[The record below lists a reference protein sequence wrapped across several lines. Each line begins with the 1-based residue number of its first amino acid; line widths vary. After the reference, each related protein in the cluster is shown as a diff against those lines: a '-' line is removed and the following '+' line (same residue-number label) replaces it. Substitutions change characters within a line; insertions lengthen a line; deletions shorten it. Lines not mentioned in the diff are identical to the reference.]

1 MNAMNS
7 NLLSVQAQG
16 LSSVSA
22 PHAIPAALA
31 QVALPE
37 AMETAAGFGRWWFDM
52 REGQLILSHGA
63 AQFLEVDP
71 GLHCSLEDC
80 FTNVVPEDMLQLTTA
95 LMQAKLPGVRIDY
108 QFRVLQGTRGLR
120 WLRMQSVSVDAGMP
134 GMHAGVLVDVTAAKH
149 VEMRERF
156 SYAITQ
162 SLVGADSLAEA
173 VPKVIQLVCE
183 NLGWEWGAYWQMR
196 QMRQTRQG
204 PFESAKLVC
213 QYHWSNSDYALAAF
227 SKSSAH
233 VRMAPGEGFIGHV
246 WSTGQAGWIEDMKN
260 DHTFL
265 RRDAARECGLESGYA
280 FPVSYV
286 AGDGRRHIIGVL
298 EFFSSLTR
306 QHDAQLPN
314 LSAVIGG
321 LIAQAVQRMEQQE
334 LMRRLA
340 QTDDLTGL
348 ANRSY
353 FHQLLGEMSEEAGS
367 TDKLF
372 GLLYID
378 LDRFKP
384 INDAF
389 GHEAGN
395 LVLCEFARRLQ
406 QLARNGVRIGRLGGD
421 EFAILAPLHIAHAAA
436 VNASLSALAEQV
448 LQAACAPF
456 QFEGHELKV
465 SASVGISV
473 FAENGWTPQELLRSA
488 DEAMYRSKKSG
499 RNAYCF
505 CSESGTRL
513 IAQQQTS
520 LAQQLTMEAELH
532 RALAQNEFFLEYQ
545 PVFDFYGNRIVAV
558 EALLRWRKPNGELVL
573 PGSFIPIAEKSR
585 LIVQIGRWVVRQ
597 ACRDLGVLH
606 RAGFPDLRVN
616 VNMAAPEFTNL
627 RLPYELADVVD
638 ASGIASCHLCLELTE
653 GMVMKQPEKV
663 VPVMQALRQLG
674 FHISLDDFGIGHSS
688 LSRLKKLPI
697 TSLKIDRSFVAGLPD
712 DRGDGAIVRS
722 ILDLGRHMKLDVVA
736 EGIESDTQ
744 LLYLTQFGCT
754 YLQGYLLGRPLPLRE
769 LIDRH
774 AALPDS
780 PASRAHHGQYYAVTD
795 R

>member
-1 MNAMNS
+1 MNS
-7 NLLSVQAQG
+7 KLPPLQALVPTSASV
-16 LSSVSA
+16 
-22 PHAIPAALA
+22 PHAAVPVLA
-31 QVALPE
+31 ELAYPD
-37 AMETAAGFGRWWFDM
+37 AMETVAGFGRWWFDL
-52 REGQLILSHGA
+52 REEQLILSHGA

-71 GLHCSLEDC
+71 GLHRSLEEC

-95 LMQAKLPGVRIDY
+95 LMQAKLPGVLIDY

-120 WLRMQSVSVDAGMP
+120 WLRMQSVPAAGATP
-134 GMHAGVLVDVTAAKH
+134 GMHAGVVVDVTAAKH

-156 SYAITQ
+156 SYAMTQ
-162 SLVGADSLAEA
+162 SLVGADSLDEA

-196 QMRQTRQG
+196 KIQQG
-204 PFESAKLVC
+204 PYESAQLVC
-213 QYHWSNSDYALAAF
+213 QYHWSHSDYALAEFDNA
-227 SKSSAH
+227 SAR
-233 VRMAPGEGFIGHV
+233 VRMAPSEGFVGHV
-246 WSTGQAGWIEDMKN
+246 WSTGQAGWIEDMKS
-260 DHTFL
+260 DHSFL

-286 AGDGRRHIIGVL
+286 AADGQRHNVGVL
-298 EFFSSLTR
+298 EFFSTLTR

-321 LIAQAVQRMEQQE
+321 LIAQAVQRMEQQD
-334 LMRRLA
+334 LMRQLA

-353 FHQLLGEMSEEAGS
+353 FHQLLGEMSEEAGR
-367 TDKLF
+367 TGKLF

-389 GHEAGN
+389 GHDAGN
-395 LVLCEFARRLQ
+395 LVLRDFARRLQ
-406 QLARNGVRIGRLGGD
+406 PLARKGVRIGRLGGD
-421 EFAILAPLHIAHAAA
+421 EFAILAPLDSADGAA
-436 VNASLSALAEQV
+436 VNASLSDLAEHV
-448 LQAACAPF
+448 LHAAGTPSL
-456 QFEGHELKV
+456 FEGQELKV

-473 FAENGWTPQELLRSA
+473 FGENGWTPQELLRSA
-488 DEAMYRSKKSG
+488 DEAMYRSKKAG

-558 EALLRWRKPNGELVL
+558 EALLRWRKPGGELVL

-597 ACRDLGVLH
+597 ACRDLGVMH
-606 RAGFPDLRVN
+606 RAGFPELRVN
-616 VNMAAPEFTNL
+616 VNMAAPEFINL
-627 RLPYELADVVD
+627 RLPYELADVVA
-638 ASGIASCHLCLELTE
+638 ASGIASRHVCLELTE

-663 VPVMQALRQLG
+663 VPVMQMLRQLG
-674 FHISLDDFGIGHSS
+674 FQISLDDFGIGHSS

-697 TSLKIDRSFVAGLPD
+697 TSMKIDRLFVAGLPD

-736 EGIESDTQ
+736 EGIENDAQ

-754 YLQGYLLGRPLPLRE
+754 YLQGYLLSKPLPLNE
-769 LIDRH
+769 LIGSH
-774 AALPDS
+774 AAIHNLL
-780 PASRAHHGQYYAVTD
+780 ASRSHHG
-795 R
+795 

>member
-1 MNAMNS
+1 M
-7 NLLSVQAQG
+7 
-16 LSSVSA
+16 
-22 PHAIPAALA
+22 
-31 QVALPE
+31 PE
-37 AMETAAGFGRWWFDM
+37 PMETAAGFGRWWFDM

-63 AQFLEVDP
+63 AQFLEVAP
-71 GLHCSLEDC
+71 GLHYLLEDC
-80 FTNVVPEDMLQLTTA
+80 FTNVVPEDVLQLTMA
-95 LMQAKLPGVRIDY
+95 LLQAKLPGVRIDY

-120 WLRMQSVSVDAGMP
+120 WLRMQSVSSDAGMP

-196 QMRQTRQG
+196 QTRQG
-204 PFESAKLVC
+204 PFESAQLVC
-213 QYHWSNSDYALAAF
+213 QYYWSHSDYTLAAF
-227 SKSSAH
+227 SKASAH

-246 WSTGQAGWIEDMKN
+246 WSTGQAGWIEDMKSDQN
-260 DHTFL
+260 FL
-265 RRDAARECGLESGYA
+265 RRNAARDCGLESGYA

-286 AGDGRRHIIGVL
+286 AADGQRHNVGVL
-298 EFFSSLTR
+298 EFFSSLSR

-321 LIAQAVQRMEQQE
+321 LIAQAVQRMEQQD

-348 ANRSY
+348 ANRNH
-353 FHQLLGEMSEEAGS
+353 FHHLLGEMSEKAGG
-367 TDKLF
+367 TGKLF

-395 LVLCEFARRLQ
+395 LVLREFARRLQ
-406 QLARNGVRIGRLGGD
+406 QLAKNGVCIGRLGGD
-421 EFAILAPLHIAHAAA
+421 EFAILAPLPVTDIAA
-436 VNASLSALAEQV
+436 VNIPLCTLAELV
-448 LQAACAPF
+448 LQAACTPF

-513 IAQQQTS
+513 LEQEQTS
-520 LAQQLTMEAELH
+520 LAQQITMEAELH
-532 RALAQNEFFLEYQ
+532 RALTQNEFFLEYQ
-545 PVFDFYGNRIVAV
+545 PVFDFYGNRLVAV
-558 EALLRWRKPNGELVL
+558 EALLRWRKPSGELVM
-573 PGSFIPIAEKSR
+573 PGLFIPIAEKSR
-585 LIVQIGRWVVRQ
+585 LIVQIGRWVVRR
-597 ACRDLGVLH
+597 ACRDLSVMH
-606 RAGFPDLRVN
+606 RAGFPELRVN
-616 VNMAAPEFTNL
+616 VNMATPEFTNL
-627 RLPYELADVVD
+627 RLPNELADIAA
-638 ASGIASCHLCLELTE
+638 ASGIASRHICLELTE

-663 VPVMQALRQLG
+663 VPVMQTLRQLG

-697 TSLKIDRSFVAGLPD
+697 TSLKIDRSFIAGLPD

-722 ILDLGRHMKLDVVA
+722 ILDLGRHMNLDVVA
-736 EGIESDTQ
+736 EGIESDAQ

-754 YLQGYLLGRPLPLRE
+754 YLQGYLLGRPLPLGQ
-769 LIDRH
+769 LISMH
-774 AALPDS
+774 ATLPDS
-780 PASRAHHGQYYAVTD
+780 LASRAHHG
-795 R
+795 